1 MNQISLAFEPIVP
14 VPALVVAALL
24 AVALAAVMVL
34 ARTRGAWFRVAALGA
49 LLLALLNPVVMN
61 EEREALRSTVALV
74 VDRSQSQAMDG
85 RPGRTDAIVA
95 ALQERLAR
103 FPDFEVRTVETASG
117 GGETRLFEALDSA
130 VADVPR
136 ARLAGSIL
144 VTDGRAHDVPATG
157 TGGDAG
163 EGAGDGDGRRP
174 IHAILTGR
182 EDERDRRIE
191 IVAAPRF
198 GIVGEAQEIVWRVED
213 DGTPDGAQGNAV
225 AGAATVEIR
234 VNGET
239 LERVEA
245 RPGAE
250 GFSVFE
256 VPRGGRNIVEVVVD
270 PVEGEITAA
279 NNRAVATLDGIRE
292 ALRVLLVSGEP
303 HSGERAWRNLLK
315 ADPGVDLVH
324 FTILRPPE
332 KQDGTPINELS
343 LIAFPTRELFLDKID
358 EFDLIVFDRYQRRG
372 VLPSIYFDNIARY
385 VEDGGALLVAAGPD
399 FAGPLSLASTPLFT
413 ALPAFP
419 SGTVTEEGF
428 HPRLSEDGRRHPV
441 TRELPGAG
449 AEPPDWG
456 RWFRSIDV
464 ATVDGDVVLE
474 GADERPLLVLNR
486 YGEGR
491 VALMLSDHGWLWS
504 RGFEGGGPHVPLYRR
519 LAHWLMGEPE
529 LEEEA
534 LTATARGGD
543 LVIARQT
550 MGEEGG
556 EASVIAPDG
565 SASSIPLAASG
576 PGRFEARVED
586 AATGL
591 WQVAN
596 GELRALAYLG
606 DPNAPELR
614 RTVSTDEVLAPVAAR
629 TGGAVL
635 AGFTDGALDLPNI
648 LPVRAG
654 APTAGSGWIGLQRTG
669 ERVLRSATR
678 LPLLSGFLGLA
689 LLLLA
694 LGGLW
699 WREGR

>member
-1 MNQISLAFEPIVP
+1 MNQLSLAIEPLLP
-14 VPALVVAALL
+14 VPALLVAAIV
-24 AVALAAVMVL
+24 AVALMAVMVI
-34 ARTRGAWFRVAALGA
+34 AGSRGRWFRVAALAA
-49 LLLALLNPVVMN
+49 LLLALLNPVVLS
-61 EEREALRSTVALV
+61 EEREALPSTVALV
-74 VDRSQSQAMDG
+74 VDRSQSQTMDG
-85 RPGRTDAIVA
+85 RPERTDAIVA
-95 ALQERLAR
+95 ALEQRLAR
-103 FPDFEVRTVETASG
+103 FPEFEVRTVETDAT
-117 GGETRLFEALDSA
+117 GGETRLFEALGTA
-130 VADVPR
+130 LADVPR
-136 ARLAGSIL
+136 SRLAGSIL
-144 VTDGRAHDVPATG
+144 VTDGRAHDAPPT
-157 TGGDAG
+157 TE
-163 EGAGDGDGRRP
+163 EGKP

-182 EDERDRRIE
+182 DGERDRRVE

-198 GIVGEAQEIVWRVED
+198 GIVGDPQEVVWELHH
-213 DGTPDGAQGNAV
+213 DGQD
-225 AGAATVEIR
+225 AGTAATVEVR
-234 VNGET
+234 VNGDT
-239 LERVEA
+239 IERVDA
-245 RPGAE
+245 VPGREVATQ
-250 GFSVFE
+250 FE

-270 PVEGEITAA
+270 PLEEEITTA
-279 NNRAVATLDGIRE
+279 NNRAVAELDGVRD

-315 ADPGVDLVH
+315 SDPGVDLVH

-343 LIAFPTRELFLDKID
+343 LIAFPTRELFLEKID

-385 VEDGGALLVAAGPD
+385 VENGGALLVAAGPD

-419 SGTVTEEGF
+419 SGSVTEEGF
-428 HPRLSEDGRRHPV
+428 HPRLSEDGARHPV
-441 TRELPGAG
+441 TRSLPGSD
-449 AEPPDWG
+449 AEPPAWG

-474 GADERPLLVLNR
+474 GPEERPLLVLNR
-486 YGEGR
+486 YGDGR

-534 LTATARGGD
+534 LTATARNGD
-543 LVIARQT
+543 LVITRQT
-550 MGEEGG
+550 MGEEAG
-556 EASVIAPDG
+556 EASLIAPG
-565 SASSIPLAASG
+565 GTATTVPLASAG
-576 PGRFEARVED
+576 PGRFTASVEE

-591 WQVAN
+591 WQAAN
-596 GELRALAYLG
+596 GDLRALAYVG
-606 DPNAPELR
+606 DPDAPELR
-614 RTVSTDEVLAPVAAR
+614 ETVSTPDILAPIAQA

-635 AGFTDGALDLPNI
+635 SGFTNGTLDLPRI

-654 APTAGSGWIGLQRTG
+654 APTTGSGWIGLERTG
-669 ERVLRSATR
+669 ETVLRGVDR
-678 LPLLSGFLGLA
+678 LPLLGGFLGLA
-689 LLLLA
+689 LLLAA

>member
-1 MNQISLAFEPIVP
+1 MNQLALSFEPLVP
-14 VPALVVAALL
+14 LPAVVVAAIL
-24 AVALAAVMVL
+24 AVALAAVLVL
-34 ARTRGAWFRVAALGA
+34 ASSRGRWFRVAALGA
-49 LLLALLNPVVMN
+49 LLLALLNPVVLN
-61 EEREALRSTVALV
+61 ERRDALRSTVALV
-74 VDRSQSQAMDG
+74 VDRSQSQTMDG
-85 RPGRTDAIVA
+85 RTERTDAIVA

-103 FPDFEVRTVETASG
+103 FPDFDVRTVETATG
-117 GGETRLFEALDSA
+117 GGETRLFEALA
-130 VADVPR
+130 TATADVPP

-144 VTDGRAHDVPATG
+144 VTDGRAHDAPA
-157 TGGDAG
+157 AS
-163 EGAGDGDGRRP
+163 EDGKP
-174 IHAILTGR
+174 IHAVLTGR
-182 EDERDRRIE
+182 ENETDRRVAIL
-191 IVAAPRF
+191 AAPRF
-198 GIVGEAQEIVWRVED
+198 GIVGESQEIAWQVSD
-213 DGTPDGAQGNAV
+213 DGTIDAP
-225 AGAATVEIR
+225 ATVEVR
-234 VNGET
+234 VNGDTIARET
-239 LERVEA
+239 ASV
-245 RPGAE
+245 GAE
-250 GFSVFE
+250 GRTSFE
-256 VPRGGRNIVEVVVD
+256 VPRGGLNIVEVVVD
-270 PVEGEITAA
+270 PVEGEITRA
-279 NNRAVATLDGIRE
+279 NNRAVAELDGIRE

-358 EFDLIVFDRYQRRG
+358 EFDLIIFDRYQRRG

-385 VEDGGALLVAAGPD
+385 VADGGALLIAAGPD

-419 SGTVTEEGF
+419 SGSVTEQGF
-428 HPRLSEDGRRHPV
+428 HPRLSEDGTRHPV
-441 TRELPGAG
+441 TRSLPGSE
-449 AEPPDWG
+449 AEPPAWG

-486 YGEGR
+486 YGDGR

-534 LTATARGGD
+534 LTATARSGD
-543 LVIARQT
+543 LVITRQT
-550 MGEEGG
+550 MGEEAGEVSLIAPGG
-556 EASVIAPDG
+556 EATTAPL
-565 SASSIPLAASG
+565 LADA
-576 PGRFEARVED
+576 PGRFVASVES

-591 WQVAN
+591 WQAAN
-596 GELRALAYLG
+596 GELRALAYVG
-606 DPNAPELR
+606 DPDAPELR
-614 RTVSTDEVLAPVAAR
+614 ETVSTPDILAPIAAT

-635 AGFTDGALDLPNI
+635 NGFSAGALDLPRI

-654 APTAGSGWIGLQRTG
+654 APTTGSGWIGLERTG
-669 ERVLRSATR
+669 ESVLRGVDR
-678 LPLLSGFLGLA
+678 LPLLGGFLGLA
-689 LLLLA
+689 LLLAA